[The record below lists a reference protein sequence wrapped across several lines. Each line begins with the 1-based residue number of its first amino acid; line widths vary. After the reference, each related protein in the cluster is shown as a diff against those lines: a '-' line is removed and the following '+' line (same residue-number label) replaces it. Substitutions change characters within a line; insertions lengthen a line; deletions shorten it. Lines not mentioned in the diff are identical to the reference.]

1 MVNSPVDIFGGAD
14 LRCEALLQE
23 LKSVIYERARGMPIP
38 SIIGTLRILEL
49 EIIREQQ

>member
-1 MVNSPVDIFGGAD
+1 MANSPVSLFGGAD

-23 LKSVIYERARGMPIP
+23 LKAVIYDRAKGMPIP

-49 EIIREQQ
+49 EIIREQE